1 MARQLRIEY
10 PGAYYH
16 VMSRGDRRERIF
28 EDDEDRKGCLKVLE
42 ESSVRY
48 GWEVV
53 SWVLMSNHFY
63 LQVHTPEAN
72 VVTGMKWMLGTYTIR
87 FNRRPRLTGHLFQGR
102 YQAIPI
108 EEGELPGA
116 GGPAMDCPTPPHG
129 L

>member
-42 ESSVRY
+42 ESCVRC

-53 SWVLMSNHFY
+53 SWAWMGNHWRTDPGHFDEPDWF
-63 LQVHTPEAN
+63 TPFFKSRNA
-72 VVTGMKWMLGTYTIR
+72 
-87 FNRRPRLTGHLFQGR
+87 
-102 YQAIPI
+102 
-108 EEGELPGA
+108 A
-116 GGPAMDCPTPPHG
+116 GVG
-129 L
+129 